1 VNRTAGVH
9 DCLGAPLARLELTI
23 ALETPL
29 RPMPRREPVAP
40 PTWKPTFILRG
51 LESRRV
57 RI

>member
-1 VNRTAGVH
+1 VSRAAGVL
-9 DCLGAPLARLELTI
+9 DCLGAPLARLEPTI
-23 ALETPL
+23 ALETP
-29 RPMPRREPVAP
+29 RRRMARLEPVAP